1 MKAEFCETY
10 FLFLEITPLLDI
22 CDYESFS
29 SLGIRHSE
37 SGRLAGRQAGP
48 GGIRLQE
55 IFGPGNT
62 RREKTGRDSRGDMV
76 SDKLFIVGPSHY
88 SRQ

>member
-10 FLFLEITPLLDI
+10 FLFLEVTPLLDI
-22 CDYESFS
+22 CDYESFN
-29 SLGIRHSE
+29 SLRIRHSE
-37 SGRLAGRQAGP
+37 SGRLVGWQAGP
-48 GGIRLQE
+48 GGIGLQE

-62 RREKTGRDSRGDMV
+62 GCEKTGRDSMGGMV
-76 SDKLFIVGPSHY
+76 SDKLFTVSPLYY